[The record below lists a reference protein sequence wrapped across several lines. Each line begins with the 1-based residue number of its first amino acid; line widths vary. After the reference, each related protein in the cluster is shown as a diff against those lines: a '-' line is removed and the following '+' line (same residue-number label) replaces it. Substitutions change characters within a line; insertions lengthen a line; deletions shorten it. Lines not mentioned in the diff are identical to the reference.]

1 MPYVNI
7 PSIGVNYL
15 DGNLSSPVTSSNPK
29 ILILGTAA
37 SGRTDA
43 KFRVTSS
50 AAAISE
56 FGNEGTLIRS
66 MHEVMQNGAD
76 NIFLRRLPTGT
87 PAILEGI
94 CRPLSTAGTG
104 ITITTI
110 EEDAEAGERYA
121 IWADSATTRLAI
133 YDLEEEEWIYDSE
146 GVLAVDLGRISVVG
160 TIETSFTSIGTEASP
175 VPMNEVEDYLNI
187 ALSGETS
194 PGSGVPN
201 SSTAANTNFGT
212 EYYAGT
218 DGVAPSRMELFEA
231 ILEVF
236 QELDF
241 EDLDF
246 LVVPPEA
253 SVDAPNVMNGR
264 NTAAADALTDYPTA
278 GDYDTDI
285 LGRVYIQEVDH
296 KLYFWWNTK
305 ETLTTTTANIFP
317 TIGFSTNA
325 LNADG
330 VALTAAD
337 FHEVNFAWA
346 IAKFCHKASTSWS
359 PVMAVVGVER
369 PRGFD
374 RLNVAQWIGE
384 LPDYEVD
391 GVNQIVA
398 ANGNGS
404 GLLGI
409 KFLAGEEDYNDSL
422 KDGGF
427 LDTEEDYYLD
437 GTVVNDA
444 NSGRPVDIG
453 RYLVINAHWPIL
465 SNPWIDPN
473 ASAGRARPYVN
484 SAAALEA
491 GKLAVLPAYQ
501 EPAGNLAVVRG
512 VSLSNM
518 KIPAAA
524 LDRMTGIRLNA
535 MRNEEGLGAVLVGV
549 KTAARPDSD
558 YTKISTIR
566 TVAMHVKRVMEIGR
580 NYQGRPMDA
589 ITLAGFQ
596 NQLDSLLSTLRSQGF
611 ARNSAAQIRT
621 TTADMRL
628 GRMTIQLR
636 IAPPNCLE
644 TITIEVSLS
653 DS

>member
-43 KFRVTSS
+43 NFRVTSS
-50 AAAISE
+50 ASAISE
-56 FGNEGTLIRS
+56 FGNEGTLIRA

-76 NIFLRRLPTGT
+76 NIFLRRLPTGS
-87 PAILEGI
+87 PAILENI
-94 CRPLSTAGTG
+94 CRPGLIAGTG

-121 IWADSATTRLAI
+121 IWADSATARLAI
-133 YDLEEEEWIYDSE
+133 YDLDEDEWIYDSE

-160 TIETSFTSIGTEASP
+160 TIESSFTSIGTEASP
-175 VPMNEVEDYLNI
+175 VPMNEVETYLNI

-194 PGSGVPN
+194 VGSGVPN

-218 DGVAPSRMELFEA
+218 DGVSPSRMELFEA
-231 ILEVF
+231 MLEVF

-253 SVDAPNVMNGR
+253 SIDAPNVVNGR
-264 NTAAADALTDYPTA
+264 NTTAADALIDYPTA

-296 KLYFWWNTK
+296 KLYFWWNTRG
-305 ETLTTTTANIFP
+305 TVTSSANIFP
-317 TIGFSTNA
+317 SIGSA
-325 LNADG
+325 SANADG
-330 VALTAAD
+330 TALTSTD

-384 LPDYEVD
+384 LPDYDVD
-391 GVNQIVA
+391 GVNQVVT
-398 ANGNGS
+398 ANGD

-409 KFLAGEEDYNDSL
+409 KFLAGEDGYNDSL
-422 KDGGF
+422 RDGGF

-465 SNPWIDPN
+465 SNPWVDPN
-473 ASAGRARPYVN
+473 AAAGRARPYVN

-501 EPAGNLAVVRG
+501 EPAGNLAAVRG

-518 KIPAAA
+518 KIPASA
-524 LDRMTGIRLNA
+524 LDRMNGIRLNA

-589 ITLAGFQ
+589 VTLAGFQ